1 MATKARENAPAAGAW
16 RRASGNLAFRGLQT
30 GGGLAIL
37 QQEVEMPLFE
47 YKCRDCGTAF
57 EKIVATATTQ
67 VVCKQC
73 ESPRVEKLLSVFA
86 VGGAS
91 RSKASLESGPCGA
104 CGAAQRGM
112 CGVE

>member
-1 MATKARENAPAAGAW
+1 
-16 RRASGNLAFRGLQT
+16 
-30 GGGLAIL
+30 L

-57 EKIVATATTQ
+57 EKIVATATTP

-91 RSKASLESGPCGA
+91 RSAASLESGPCGA